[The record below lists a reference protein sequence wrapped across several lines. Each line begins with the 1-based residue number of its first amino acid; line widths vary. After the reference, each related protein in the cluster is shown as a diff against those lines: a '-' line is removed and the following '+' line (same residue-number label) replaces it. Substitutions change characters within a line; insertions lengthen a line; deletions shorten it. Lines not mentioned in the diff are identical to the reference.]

1 MACLQYNLMGECSI
15 KEAAW
20 TSNFCLQV
28 MPSSLYD
35 SWIFVQV
42 ATFNTAVNQTWIA
55 LVTFLIMFTPTR
67 AHQLSPI
74 ISGIVGSTEGFF
86 IINPAYQCGE

>member
-1 MACLQYNLMGECSI
+1 MASLQYNLMGECSI
-15 KEAAW
+15 KESAW

-28 MPSSLYD
+28 TPSSYYD
-35 SWIFVQV
+35 AWIFVQV

-67 AHQLSPI
+67 AHRLSPI
-74 ISGIVGSTEGFF
+74 ISGIAGFTEGFF
-86 IINPAYQCGE
+86 IPKPSMPVW